1 MRSSD
6 LLKQVSEDIVFRMI
20 RWRILDIRKQELYTY
35 SMEVILLNGSIFLS
49 MLGISLLTKTLV
61 HFIFFIAIFCPIRML
76 AGGYHAKT
84 VGQCFLLSNGIFI
97 ISILIRY
104 LLLNFKWESA
114 WVMLGLFFILRMF
127 ITGPIERKEINVSE
141 KIYSRHKK
149 RVNVLLLICFILLFV
164 MYVLQSRYL
173 NSVVLAI
180 IFAGILQEIK
190 GRV

>member
-1 MRSSD
+1 M
-6 LLKQVSEDIVFRMI
+6 LKQVSEDIVFRMI

-190 GRV
+190 RRV